1 VEKSEVLLR
10 KGLAVP
16 DGVCISKDM
25 QWIAISNH
33 DTQCVTLY
41 ENTGSLNEQ
50 SEPVGFLRG
59 ANYPHGLRFT
69 SDGNF
74 ILVADAG
81 SPFVHIYAK
90 GSSWQG
96 AHNPLTSL
104 RVMSEEAF
112 LHGRHNAQ
120 EGGPKG
126 IDIDKTSEVIVT
138 TCESQPLA
146 FFELSKIL
154 T

>member
-1 VEKSEVLLR
+1 
-10 KGLAVP
+10 
-16 DGVCISKDM
+16 
-25 QWIAISNH
+25 
-33 DTQCVTLY
+33 
-41 ENTGSLNEQ
+41 
-50 SEPVGFLRG
+50 
-59 ANYPHGLRFT
+59 
-69 SDGNF
+69 
-74 ILVADAG
+74 
-81 SPFVHIYAK
+81 
-90 GSSWQG
+90 
-96 AHNPLTSL
+96 
-104 RVMSEEAF
+104 MSEEAF